1 MNWMEE
7 TLEAIVSALNSLGVK
22 EVIGTGT
29 GTVTGVVIGTETAVT
44 DMIRE
49 ETVILTQNVSIAM
62 DMVTGP
68 EIAQKNEI
76 EANATTAGNLDT
88 NLEIVPNVRSEEEV
102 TVEVEVPPE
111 LLAEE
116 VLLLEEHLLLH
127 EEARALHLKET
138 TTTAAAATTTTTTK
152 VQVHIVEVTAE
163 VAVVVVP
170 LIQRLLARALTIAAQ
185 APGTTELPKTNVDI
199 LFFFDGLH
207 SWLPSEILNL
217 SRVL

>member
-138 TTTAAAATTTTTTK
+138 ATTTPTTTK

-163 VAVVVVP
+163 VAVVVIP

-199 LFFFDGLH
+199 LFFLMAC
-207 SWLPSEILNL
+207 ILGFPL
-217 SRVL
+217 KFSTSVVSS